1 MSTSLVNE
9 LREAVLSY
17 DLDTLVNAVKKS
29 LGKGLSAVDVINAL
43 TIVLREIGDKFQ
55 AGDLF
60 LAELVAIAENV
71 KTAISEVLEPELKK
85 IGGERKSLGKVV
97 IGTVHG
103 DIHDIGKNIVAS
115 MLFAAGF
122 EVYDLGKDV
131 PVEEFIRKTREVNAD
146 IIAMSALLSTTLP
159 IQREV
164 IEVLG
169 REGLRDKVKVMV
181 GGAPVTKEWAEEIG
195 ADGYGE
201 DAIEAV
207 KVAKTLSGARE

>member
-1 MSTSLVNE
+1 MSTGLVNE

-17 DLDTLVNAVKKS
+17 DLDTLVNAVRKS
-29 LGKGLSAVDVINAL
+29 LGKGLSAVDVVNAL
-43 TIVLREIGDKFQ
+43 TVVLREIGDKFQ

-71 KTAISEVLEPELKK
+71 KTAISEVLEPELRK

-164 IEVLG
+164 IERLG
-169 REGLRDKVKVMV
+169 REGLRDRVKVMV

-207 KVAKTLSGARE
+207 KVAKTLSGVRE

>member
-1 MSTSLVNE
+1 MSTSLINE
-9 LREAVLSY
+9 LKEAVLSY
-17 DLDTLVNAVKKS
+17 DLDMLVNTVKKN
-29 LGKGLSAVDVINAL
+29 LEKGVSALDIINAL
-43 TIVLREIGDKFQ
+43 TVVLREVGDKFQ

-131 PVEEFIRKTREVNAD
+131 PVEEFVGRAREVNAD

-159 IQREV
+159 VQREV
-164 IEVLG
+164 IEKLS
-169 REGLRDKVKVMV
+169 REGLKEKIKVMV

-207 KVAKTLSGARE
+207 RVAKTLLSVRE

>member
-1 MSTSLVNE
+1 MSVGLVNE

-17 DLDTLVNAVKKS
+17 DTDTLISAVKRNLEKGVNALDIV
-29 LGKGLSAVDVINAL
+29 NAL
-43 TIVLREIGDKFQ
+43 TVVLREVGDKFQ

-71 KTAISEVLEPELKK
+71 KTAISEILEPELRR
-85 IGGERKSLGKVV
+85 IGGERKALGKVV

-122 EVYDLGKDV
+122 EVHDLGKDV
-131 PVEEFIRKTREVNAD
+131 PVEEFIRKVKEVNAN

-159 IQREV
+159 VQREV
-164 IEVLG
+164 IEMLG
-169 REGLRDKVKVMV
+169 REGLRGKVKVMV

-207 KVAKTLSGARE
+207 KVAKTLVGVRE

>member
-1 MSTSLVNE
+1 MSTGLVNE

-17 DLDTLVNAVKKS
+17 DLDTLVNAVRKS
-29 LGKGLSAVDVINAL
+29 LGKGLSAVDVVNAL
-43 TIVLREIGDKFQ
+43 TVVLREVGDKFQ

-71 KTAISEVLEPELKK
+71 KTAISEVLEPELRK

-164 IEVLG
+164 IERLG

-207 KVAKTLSGARE
+207 KVAKTLSGVRE

>member
-1 MSTSLVNE
+1 MSVDLVNE
-9 LREAVLSY
+9 LREAILSY
-17 DLDTLVNAVKKS
+17 DTDTLISAVRKNLEKGVNALDIV
-29 LGKGLSAVDVINAL
+29 NAL
-43 TIVLREIGDKFQ
+43 TVVLREVGDKFQ

-71 KTAISEVLEPELKK
+71 KTAISETLEPELKK

-122 EVYDLGKDV
+122 EVHDLGKDV
-131 PVEEFIRKTREVNAD
+131 PVEEFIKKVKEVNAN

-159 IQREV
+159 VQREV
-164 IEVLG
+164 IEMLDK
-169 REGLRDKVKVMV
+169 EGLKEKVKVMV

-207 KVAKTLSGARE
+207 KVAKTLAGVKE

>member
-1 MSTSLVNE
+1 MSAGLVNE

-17 DLDTLVNAVKKS
+17 DLDTLVNVVKKGLERGMDA
-29 LGKGLSAVDVINAL
+29 LGVIDAL
-43 TIVLREIGDKFQ
+43 TVVLREIGDKFQ

-71 KTAISEVLEPELKK
+71 RTAISEVLEPELKK

-131 PVEEFIRKTREVNAD
+131 PVEEFIRKAREVNAD

-159 IQREV
+159 VQREV
-164 IEVLG
+164 IERLSV
-169 REGLRDKVKVMV
+169 EGLKEKLKVMV

-207 KVAKTLSGARE
+207 RVAKTLSGVRE

>member
-1 MSTSLVNE
+1 MSTNLVNE

-17 DLDTLVNAVKKS
+17 DLDTLINAVKKS
-29 LGKGLSAVDVINAL
+29 LEKGVSAIDVINAL
-43 TIVLREIGDKFQ
+43 TVVLREVGDKFQ
-55 AGDLF
+55 AGSLF

-131 PVEEFIRKTREVNAD
+131 PVEEFVGKAREVNAD

-159 IQREV
+159 VQREV
-164 IEVLG
+164 IERLS
-169 REGLRDKVKVMV
+169 REGLKEKIKVMV

-207 KVAKTLSGARE
+207 RVAKTLSGVRE

>member
-1 MSTSLVNE
+1 MSTGLVNE

-29 LGKGLSAVDVINAL
+29 LGKGLSAVDVVNAL
-43 TIVLREIGDKFQ
+43 TIVLREVGDKFQ

-71 KTAISEVLEPELKK
+71 KTAISEVLEPELRKV
-85 IGGERKSLGKVV
+85 GGERKSLGKVV

-159 IQREV
+159 VQREV
-164 IEVLG
+164 IERLG

-207 KVAKTLSGARE
+207 KVAKTLSGVRE

>member
-1 MSTSLVNE
+1 MSTSIVNE
-9 LREAVLSY
+9 LREAILSY

-43 TIVLREIGDKFQ
+43 TVVLREVGDKFQ

-164 IEVLG
+164 IEELG

-207 KVAKTLSGARE
+207 KVAKTLSRVRE

>member
-1 MSTSLVNE
+1 MSTSIVNE
-9 LREAVLSY
+9 LREAILSY

-43 TIVLREIGDKFQ
+43 TVVLREVGDKFQ

-164 IEVLG
+164 IEELG

-207 KVAKTLSGARE
+207 KVAKTLSGVRE

>member
-1 MSTSLVNE
+1 MSTGLVNE

-29 LGKGLSAVDVINAL
+29 LDKGLSAVDVVNAL
-43 TIVLREIGDKFQ
+43 TIVLREVGDKFQ

-85 IGGERKSLGKVV
+85 VGGERKSLGKVV

-159 IQREV
+159 VQREV
-164 IEVLG
+164 IERLG

-207 KVAKTLSGARE
+207 KVAKTLSGVRE